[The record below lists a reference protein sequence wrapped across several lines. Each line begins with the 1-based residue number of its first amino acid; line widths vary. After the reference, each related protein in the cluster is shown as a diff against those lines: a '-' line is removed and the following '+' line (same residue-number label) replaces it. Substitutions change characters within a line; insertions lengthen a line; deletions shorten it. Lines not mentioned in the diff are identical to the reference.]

1 MMSPLLQMLWPLVA
15 EAGGWS
21 PHVLDNKD
29 ALLPRAAALA
39 HQALRVHH
47 LGWVEPGV
55 IMILSKHSSYWHN
68 AFKSTVGVT
77 KGTVWYTVYKI
88 DLWCWPNNKQPNLSP
103 FALWNTVS
111 KYSNCSS
118 KLNKAEKPPIKELQK
133 INLIIREHHLH
144 FL

>member
-47 LGWVEPGV
+47 LRWVESGV
-55 IMILSKHSSYWHN
+55 YMILSKHFSYWHN
-68 AFKSTVGVT
+68 AFKSNVSATEET
-77 KGTVWYTVYKI
+77 KWYTVFKI
-88 DLWCWPNNKQPNLSP
+88 ELWCWPNNKQPKLSP
-103 FALWNTVS
+103 FASWNTVS
-111 KYSNCSS
+111 KYSNCTS
-118 KLNKAEKPPIKELQK
+118 KLTKAAKPPIKELQN
-133 INLIIREHHLH
+133 INLIIQEHNLH